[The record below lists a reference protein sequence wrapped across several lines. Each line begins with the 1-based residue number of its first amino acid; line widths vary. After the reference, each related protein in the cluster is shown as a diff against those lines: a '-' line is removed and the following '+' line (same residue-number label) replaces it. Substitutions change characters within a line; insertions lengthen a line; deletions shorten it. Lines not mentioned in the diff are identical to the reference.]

1 MNHIM
6 CNFLLFPVLTHN
18 YIKKSNVNR
27 HKNIVMIRLFYE
39 IRFVCSQSKESYAFQ
54 GPVIHNQ
61 LHDMGEDSLE
71 SFFNGRK
78 QGLRLL
84 RQTIIQIFIF
94 FSKYTNNLN

>member
-6 CNFLLFPVLTHN
+6 CNFLLFPVLKRN

-39 IRFVCSQSKESYAFQ
+39 IRFVCSHSKESYVFQ

-61 LHDMGEDSLE
+61 LHDMGEDSLK

-84 RQTIIQIFIF
+84 RQKYKYLSFFQSIPTI
-94 FSKYTNNLN
+94 

>member
-6 CNFLLFPVLTHN
+6 CNFLLFPVLKRN
-18 YIKKSNVNR
+18 YIKESNVNR

-39 IRFVCSQSKESYAFQ
+39 IRFVCSHSKESYVFQ

-61 LHDMGEDSLE
+61 LHDMGEDSLK